1 MTYYNSLNVKL
12 SNSQLNKLKS
22 SIKDETN
29 VVLRISSNMVGN
41 SNDNTNFPH
50 ELLLT
55 NRQVANTRKA
65 FANHSSTDIKLSKT
79 QLSKM
84 IQSGGFLG
92 KLLGPLLKPGLPLIK
107 SVIKSLAKSVLIP
120 LGLTTAAS
128 AADAGIH
135 KKILGSGNN
144 NNTTLIISNDE
155 IDDILKIV
163 KSLKDSGVLLKG
175 VSETIQHEAK
185 EQRGGFLS
193 MLLGTLG
200 ASLLGDVLSKGL
212 SGKGVIRAGEGTSRA
227 GYGSKWAS
235 LKNFDSTASFSKL

>member
-1 MTYYNSLNVKL
+1 MTQYNSLNVKL

-22 SIKDETN
+22 SIKNETD
-29 VVLRISSNMVGN
+29 VVLRISSSMVGN

-55 NRQVANTRKA
+55 NRQVANIRKA
-65 FANHSSTDIKLSKT
+65 FATNTSTDIKLPKT

-84 IQSGGFLG
+84 IQSGVFLG
-92 KLLGPLLKPGLPLIK
+92 RLLGPLLKTGLPLMKSLIK
-107 SVIKSLAKSVLIP
+107 PLAKSVLIP
-120 LGLTTAAS
+120 LGLTAAAS

-135 KKILGSGNN
+135 KRILGSGH

-155 IDDILKIV
+155 MDDILKIV
-163 KSLKDSGVLLKG
+163 KSLEDSGVLLKG

-212 SGKGVIRAGEGTSRA
+212 SGRGVIRAGEGTIRAGEGTIKA
-227 GYGSKWAS
+227 GYGCKRAS
-235 LKNFDSTASFSKL
+235 LKNF